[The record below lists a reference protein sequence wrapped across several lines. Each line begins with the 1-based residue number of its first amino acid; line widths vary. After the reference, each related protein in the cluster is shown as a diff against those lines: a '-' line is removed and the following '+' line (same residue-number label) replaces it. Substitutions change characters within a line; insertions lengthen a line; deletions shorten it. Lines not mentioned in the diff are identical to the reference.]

1 MTWTYLPWVCMLDQC
16 VLGQAELQDPNN
28 LGLRSYQSQATWV
41 RCPFPAPSFLDLEGD
56 AKTS

>member
-1 MTWTYLPWVCMLDQC
+1 MLDQC